1 MTIAFK
7 KKEKKNLFPPAASRV
22 CFLRANPFGC
32 RLKKLK
38 CQRRFHIKSTSVA
51 SFHLQ
56 TAVSKLH
63 QKPENTLVHVCPR
76 SLERTVLPSLR
87 TPTKQSFARHIFYFY
102 STGFL
107 SQNKNRT
114 QAEKQ
119 KRKINTRNNF
129 LEQRRLKKALSR
141 KKIKNS

>member
-1 MTIAFK
+1 MFVFIRT
-7 KKEKKNLFPPAASRV
+7 
-22 CFLRANPFGC
+22 NPFGC

-38 CQRRFHIKSTSVA
+38 YQRRFHIKSTSVA

-76 SLERTVLPSLR
+76 CLECPVRPSLL
-87 TPTKQSFARHIFYFY
+87 TPTKQSFAHHIFYFY

-114 QAEKQ
+114 QAKNKKEKSTH
-119 KRKINTRNNF
+119 KTIFF

-141 KKIKNS
+141 KKSKTPEQ